1 MSFNPQRL
9 QLLRERRS
17 YSRSRLALDSGVS
30 ERSLRQYEAGDAEPR
45 SASILRLARTL
56 RVAPTYFDGPDL
68 ETLGPTAASFR
79 AATKLPKYR
88 QRAALAAGAF
98 AIHFADFLYQHFD
111 LPAVD
116 IPDLDGIPPISAA
129 EAVRSDWGLGNG
141 VAPNLIH
148 LLESHGVL
156 CFALAEDC
164 REFDAFSF
172 WQLERPF
179 VMLNTIKS
187 GERGRWDAA
196 HELGHL
202 VLHRYEMTMGRQH
215 ELEADIFAQSFLLPP
230 KAILASG
237 LYQPSLHRVLEH
249 KLAWQVSAIAFT
261 RCLHGHNL
269 LSDWHYRNLVIELSK
284 RDYRSREPGGISR
297 ETSQLLPQALRH
309 LAADGIRL
317 PQIAESLDLPHS
329 DLYEMMFSLV
339 PVVAVPPAID
349 SR

>member
-1 MSFNPQRL
+1 M
-9 QLLRERRS
+9 
-17 YSRSRLALDSGVS
+17 
-30 ERSLRQYEAGDAEPR
+30 
-45 SASILRLARTL
+45 
-56 RVAPTYFDGPDL
+56 
-68 ETLGPTAASFR
+68 
-79 AATKLPKYR
+79 
-88 QRAALAAGAF
+88 
-98 AIHFADFLYQHFD
+98 
-111 LPAVD
+111 D

-164 REFDAFSF
+164 RELDAFSF

-179 VMLNTIKS
+179 VTLNTIKS

-202 VLHRYEMTMGRQH
+202 VLHRYEMTMGGQH

-237 LYQPSLHRVLEH
+237 LYQSSLHRVLEH

-269 LSDWHYRNLVIELSK
+269 LSDWTT
-284 RDYRSREPGGISR
+284 GI
-297 ETSQLLPQALRH
+297 
-309 LAADGIRL
+309 
-317 PQIAESLDLPHS
+317 
-329 DLYEMMFSLV
+329 
-339 PVVAVPPAID
+339 
-349 SR
+349 

>member
-1 MSFNPQRL
+1 MRPPSYQSTGNERPSLPEHSPYTLRTSFIDTSISRQWTFPISTESPLFLPQR
-9 QLLRERRS
+9 R
-17 YSRSRLALDSGVS
+17 
-30 ERSLRQYEAGDAEPR
+30 YEAIGA
-45 SASILRLARTL
+45 
-56 RVAPTYFDGPDL
+56 
-68 ETLGPTAASFR
+68 LGMESH
-79 AATKLPKYR
+79 
-88 QRAALAAGAF
+88 Q
-98 AIHFADFLYQHFD
+98 
-111 LPAVD
+111 
-116 IPDLDGIPPISAA
+116 ISY
-129 EAVRSDWGLGNG
+129 
-141 VAPNLIH
+141 

-164 REFDAFSF
+164 RELDAFSF

-179 VMLNTIKS
+179 VTLNTIKS

-249 KLAWQVSAIAFT
+249 RLAWQVSAIAFT